1 MSSAKG
7 MANRITV
14 NPQVMGGLPCIRGLR
29 MTVSQVVKLVAAG
42 YSTDQILADFPY
54 LEREDIPAALLFA
67 ADAANHAV
75 SLETV
80 GAD

>member
-1 MSSAKG
+1 ME
-7 MANRITV
+7 NRITV
-14 NPQVMGGLPCIRGLR
+14 NPDVMGGLPCIRGLR

-42 YSTDQILADFPY
+42 YSIDQILSDFPY

-67 ADAANHAV
+67 ANAANQIV
-75 SLETV
+75 SLEAV